1 MPWLACV
8 LGARLA
14 GFKAM
19 IAVFNVEEK
28 IGRTV
33 GNRRPPTSI
42 ATKLLYT
49 PEDARD
55 WQREIRAPFVPKGVY
70 RFASHEEAD
79 AWLLKMIARPR
90 MGWSPASRLWRM
102 WQSSAES

>member
-1 MPWLACV
+1 MRV
-8 LGARLA
+8 SRLLE
-14 GFKAM
+14 FKAM
-19 IAVFNVEEK
+19 SSVFNVEEK
-28 IGRTV
+28 IGKTV

-55 WQREIRAPFVPKGVY
+55 WQREVGAPFVPKGVY

-79 AWLLKMIARPR
+79 AWLLKMITRPR
-90 MGWSPASRLWRM
+90 KG
-102 WQSSAES
+102 